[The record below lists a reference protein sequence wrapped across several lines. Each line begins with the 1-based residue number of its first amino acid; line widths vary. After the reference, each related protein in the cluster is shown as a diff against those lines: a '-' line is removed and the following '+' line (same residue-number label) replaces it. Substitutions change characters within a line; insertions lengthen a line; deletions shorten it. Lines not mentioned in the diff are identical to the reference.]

1 MSHTLPW
8 SNGPAAGAGGGQVVV
23 MASRLKLKSL
33 VRVPRFFILSGGVYK
48 QAQNSP
54 GNVGVSLR
62 ADPWHKTFW
71 TLSSW
76 ESRQAL
82 QSYIQT
88 DPHLSVMTKLKPAM
102 RESLFTSWKQ
112 DAALPP
118 SWDEA
123 DRRLAEQEARRAAA
137 DPQVG

>member
-8 SNGPAAGAGGGQVVV
+8 SDGPAAGAGGGQVVV

-33 VRVPRFFILSGGVYK
+33 LRVPRFFILSGGVYK
-48 QAQNSP
+48 QAQRSP

-62 ADPWHKTFW
+62 ADPWRRTFW

-76 ESRQAL
+76 ESREAL
-82 QSYIQT
+82 QTYVRT
-88 DPHLSVMTKLKPAM
+88 DPHMAVMSKLKPAM

-118 SWDEA
+118 SWAEA
-123 DRRLAEQEARRAAA
+123 DKRLTAQDQARQSA
-137 DPQVG
+137 DPQPG

>member
-8 SNGPAAGAGGGQVVV
+8 SSGPAARTEGGQVVV

-33 VRVPRFFILSGGVYK
+33 VRVPRFFLLSGGVYR

-62 ADPWHKTFW
+62 ADPWRKTFW
-71 TLSSW
+71 TLSAW
-76 ESRQAL
+76 ESREAL
-82 QSYIQT
+82 NTYIRT
-88 DPHLSVMTKLKPAM
+88 DPHLSVMSKLKPAM

-112 DAALPP
+112 DSAAPP
-118 SWDEA
+118 TWAEA
-123 DRRLAEQEARRAAA
+123 DRRLSAQEQAR
-137 DPQVG
+137 G